1 MVSFENVSKFILSD
15 VSIHIPKGSAV
26 GIIGASG
33 AGKTT
38 FMKLACGLLEPDGGN
53 VYTMGKNPVINRSQL
68 GRKMSCF
75 FTGIPVL
82 NEFRSVRDNFKD
94 LHIVYQISDTEFEPI
109 YSDLA
114 TRFGFDAYEYTPVK
128 SLSLGQRRR
137 AELGAVLLQRPEL
150 LLLDEPAN
158 GLDENAKTIFRDI
171 LQERVKE
178 GMTLLI
184 TSHDMKDISQMCD
197 RIMVLNQGKML
208 FYGNK
213 NTLMRKYAPMDIMI
227 IQYEGAIPD
236 LEDLPLSR
244 FSFDRDMLSIVYNS
258 NYITSAEILD
268 LLIKKISIREVNVKK
283 PGLEEVILEM
293 ERMKGDI

>member
-94 LHIVYQISDTEFEPI
+94 LQIVYQISDTEFEPI

>member
-1 MVSFENVSKFILSD
+1 
-15 VSIHIPKGSAV
+15 
-26 GIIGASG
+26 
-33 AGKTT
+33 
-38 FMKLACGLLEPDGGN
+38 
-53 VYTMGKNPVINRSQL
+53 
-68 GRKMSCF
+68 MSCF

-94 LHIVYQISDTEFEPI
+94 LQIVYQISDTEFEPI

-114 TRFGFDAYEYTPVK
+114 TRFGFNAYEHTPVK

-213 NTLMRKYAPMDIMI
+213 NTLMRKYAPMDIMT
-227 IQYEGAIPD
+227 IQYEGEIPD

-244 FSFDRDMLSIVYNS
+244 FSFDKDMLSIVYNS